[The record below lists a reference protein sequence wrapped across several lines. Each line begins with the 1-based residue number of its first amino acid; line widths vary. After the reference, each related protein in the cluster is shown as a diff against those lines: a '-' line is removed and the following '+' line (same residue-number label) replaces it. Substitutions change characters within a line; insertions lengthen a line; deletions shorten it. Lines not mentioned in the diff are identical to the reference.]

1 MLQDSFV
8 DALLNK
14 NCIFRNI
21 TESPTVAP
29 NSIDSR
35 HDVFVMAD
43 VNTLAINNVMT
54 GLNGTRG

>member
-21 TESPTVAP
+21 TESPTVTP
-29 NSIDSR
+29 NSLESR
-35 HDVFVMAD
+35 HDVFYGWREHVSNQQRYD
-43 VNTLAINNVMT
+43 GFKWN
-54 GLNGTRG
+54 